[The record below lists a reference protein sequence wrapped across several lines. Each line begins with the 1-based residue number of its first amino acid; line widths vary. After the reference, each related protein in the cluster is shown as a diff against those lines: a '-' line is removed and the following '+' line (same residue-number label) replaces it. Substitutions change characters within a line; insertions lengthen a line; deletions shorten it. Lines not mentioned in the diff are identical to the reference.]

1 MNDVEKKFGELLRHH
16 EVPPPPAV
24 WDQLSA
30 NLAQKRRRRAMM
42 YWRVAAAVVLLLLG
56 TLTFMMLLRNEP
68 AGEGVA
74 QQEQPPA
81 SNREEPAGA
90 LVDADRTKRANAS
103 QGAMPSSDES
113 EASPALVDSAPVAKD
128 KHASEERSLESI
140 SAEQS
145 PDRPTRLPDVPS
157 TPQPERPRVT
167 ALPPTVPE
175 AADKLI
181 PTAAVRRV
189 LPSATSQPDG
199 STLNELA
206 SSDPS
211 LAAAGAQRRTVT
223 VIYKPGNRLSQPS
236 VPNQNDGLL
245 SKTLSFLEDVKKN
258 GPTYS
263 ELRSAKSALID
274 NVFSRDSAKQQ

>member
-30 NLAQKRRRRAMM
+30 NLAQKRQRKAVV

-56 TLTFMMLLRNEP
+56 TGTLIMLLRNEP

-81 SNREEPAGA
+81 SNREEPAEA
-90 LVDADRTKRANAS
+90 LFDADRTGEANAS
-103 QGAMPSSDES
+103 QEVTPSSDES

-145 PDRPTRLPDVPS
+145 PDRPTRLPDVSS
-157 TPQPERPRVT
+157 TPQPERPRVA

-175 AADKLI
+175 AADKLM
-181 PTAAVRRV
+181 PPPAAVHKV
-189 LPSATSQPDG
+189 LPSAASQPDG
-199 STLNELA
+199 STLNELT

-211 LAAAGAQRRTVT
+211 LAAAEAQRRTVT
-223 VIYKPGNRLSQPS
+223 VIYKPGNRLTQPL
-236 VPNQNDGLL
+236 VPDQNDGLL

-274 NVFSRDSAKQQ
+274 NVFSRDPAKE

>member
-1 MNDVEKKFGELLRHH
+1 MNDVEKKFGESLRHH
-16 EVPPPPAV
+16 QVMPPPAV

-30 NLAQKRRRRAMM
+30 NLAQKRRRRAVV

-56 TLTFMMLLRNEP
+56 TGTLIMLLRNEP
-68 AGEGVA
+68 AREGVA
-74 QQEQPPA
+74 QQKQPPA

-90 LVDADRTKRANAS
+90 LFDADRTGEANAS
-103 QGAMPSSDES
+103 QEVTPSSDES

-128 KHASEERSLESI
+128 KYASEERSLESI

-157 TPQPERPRVT
+157 VPQPDRPRVA
-167 ALPPTVPE
+167 ALPPTIPE

-181 PTAAVRRV
+181 PIATAHKV
-189 LPSATSQPDG
+189 LLSAASQPDG
-199 STLNELA
+199 LSLNELA
-206 SSDPS
+206 SSDP
-211 LAAAGAQRRTVT
+211 LPTATGEQRRTIT

-236 VPNQNDGLL
+236 VPDQNDGLL

-263 ELRSAKSALID
+263 ELRSAKSTLID
-274 NVFSRDSAKQQ
+274 NVFSRDPAKE

>member
-30 NLAQKRRRRAMM
+30 NLAQKRRRKAVV

-56 TLTFMMLLRNEP
+56 TGTLIMLLRNEP
-68 AGEGVA
+68 AREKVA
-74 QQEQPPA
+74 QLEQPPA
-81 SNREEPAGA
+81 SNREGPAGA
-90 LVDADRTKRANAS
+90 LFDADRTGEANAS
-103 QGAMPSSDES
+103 QEVTPSSDES

-128 KHASEERSLESI
+128 KHASEERSPENI

-157 TPQPERPRVT
+157 TPQPERLQVT
-167 ALPPTVPE
+167 ALQSTVPE
-175 AADKLI
+175 AADKLM
-181 PTAAVRRV
+181 PTAAVHKV
-189 LPSATSQPDG
+189 LPPAASQPDG
-199 STLNELA
+199 STLNELV

-211 LAAAGAQRRTVT
+211 LAAAEAQRRTVT
-223 VIYKPGNRLSQPS
+223 VIYKPGNRLTQPP
-236 VPNQNDGLL
+236 VPDQNDGLL

-274 NVFSRDSAKQQ
+274 NVFSRDPAKE